1 MFVRASTSQTF
12 FNTTNSFNN
21 TFNNNLTYRGNVAL
35 PYASCNGSG
44 NINFTDPQFVTT
56 AIANNYFNISYD
68 YHLQSSSPAKNAATD
83 GTDIGVYGGMNG
95 FSTVLEPLMTPII
108 IQFTISNPS
117 IAPGC
122 TLNINVQVTKP
133 LDN

>member
-1 MFVRASTSQTF
+1 MVIVILYLLIQICYICYTSF
-12 FNTTNSFNN
+12 
-21 TFNNNLTYRGNVAL
+21 
-35 PYASCNGSG
+35 
-44 NINFTDPQFVTT
+44 
-56 AIANNYFNISYD
+56 YFNISYD

-108 IQFTISNPS
+108 RQFTISNPS
-117 IAPGC
+117 IAPGG
-122 TLNINVQVTKP
+122 TLNINIQVTKP